1 MNVLFIGGTGVI
13 SSACAELADRQGIDL
28 YLLNRGQTNDR
39 PVPAGAKILTG
50 DIRDFD
56 SATAALA
63 GHEFDVV
70 VDFIAFVPEHIETD
84 LKLFGGKVKQ
94 YIFISSASAYQTPPQ
109 KLPITEETPLENRY
123 WQYSRNKIAC
133 EDRLMRAYREDG
145 FPVTIVRP
153 SHTYDQTKVPLIG
166 RYTALDRMMKGQHVL
181 LHGDGSS
188 LWTLTHHRDF
198 AKGFNGLLGNEQA
211 IGEAV
216 HITSDEW
223 LTWNQIYETLAQAAG
238 VRPKIVYLS
247 SRLIHAYDHEV
258 GAGLLGDKANNMLL
272 DNSKIKRLV
281 PGFEA
286 TVPFAEGAKEIV
298 AWYKADPGRQVI
310 EKSWNQLLDQLVKK
324 VQLIT
329 PIE

>member
-1 MNVLFIGGTGVI
+1 MFRI
-13 SSACAELADRQGIDL
+13 SSACAELAIQQGIDL
-28 YLLNRGQTNDR
+28 FLLNRGQTSQR
-39 PVPAGAKILTG
+39 PVPAAATVLTG
-50 DIRDFD
+50 DIRDLE
-56 SATAALA
+56 SAQNALV

-70 VDFIAFVPEHIETD
+70 VEFIAFGPDHIETD

-94 YIFISSASAYQTPPQ
+94 YVFISSASAYQTPPQ
-109 KLPITEETPLENRY
+109 KLPITEETPLENPY
-123 WQYSRNKIAC
+123 WDYSRQKIAC
-133 EDRLMRAYREDG
+133 EERLLRAYREDG

-153 SHTYDQTKVPLIG
+153 SHTYDQTKVPLVG
-166 RYTALDRMMKGQHVL
+166 RYTALNRMINGQQVV

-223 LTWNQIYETLAQAAG
+223 LTWNQIYEMLAEAAG
-238 VRPKIVYLS
+238 TEPNIVYLP
-247 SRLIHAYDHEV
+247 SRLIYAYDHEV
-258 GAGLLGDKANNMLL
+258 GETLLGDKANNMLL

-286 TVPFAEGAKEIV
+286 TIPFAEGAKEIV
-298 AWYKADPGRQVI
+298 AWHAADAARQVV
-310 EKSWNQLLDQLVKK
+310 ENSWNQLFDQLIK
-324 VQLIT
+324 QYRLIV
-329 PIE
+329 PFE